1 MQDLSNKEWQE
12 KTASDTNVIII
23 DVRTDEEVA
32 EGIIPGAK
40 QINILNPSQFME
52 EVQKLDPFKNYY
64 VYCRSGARS
73 AQACAVLYSLGIQNT
88 YNLIGGITDWDGS
101 IE

>member
-1 MQDLSNKEWQE
+1 MQDLTNKEWQE
-12 KTASDTNVIII
+12 KTAIDTNQMIL

-73 AQACAVLYSLGIQNT
+73 AQACAVLHSLGIQNT
-88 YNLIGGITDWDGS
+88 FNLKGGISNWDGLV
-101 IE
+101 E